1 MSTIT
6 YNKARITKM
15 RKGRYHVALGR
26 DLTMSYT
33 ISRLRDAKL
42 FVDECA
48 SHPTMSS
55 ALVFKAL
62 FNR

>member
-6 YNKARITKM
+6 YNKARITKV
-15 RKGRYHVALGR
+15 RKGRYLVAIAN

-33 ISRLRDAKL
+33 ISRLRDAKT

-48 SHPTMSS
+48 ATTMSS
-55 ALVFKAL
+55 ALVFRAL